1 MEKNKMI
8 DFTVGNLIE
17 NTRKKTANPGG
28 GAITSLVGNL
38 GLNLILM
45 MAKKDYGDQKLN
57 KKSKKIEEK
66 FKKYSKELE
75 DLMQEDIDKVNVLL
89 RAYKDDKIN
98 NYDDFIMD
106 ANKAPKRTIELMI
119 IILQDCSF
127 ILEHGKIEAISDGEI
142 GLRLVKEAIH
152 SSFINLTMN
161 EDDLLDPNI
170 EKTNYKSIIKFC
182 DKLYME
188 NKKIIQEREMK
199 WDK

>member
-1 MEKNKMI
+1 
-8 DFTVGNLIE
+8 
-17 NTRKKTANPGG
+17 
-28 GAITSLVGNL
+28 
-38 GLNLILM
+38 
-45 MAKKDYGDQKLN
+45 
-57 KKSKKIEEK
+57 
-66 FKKYSKELE
+66 
-75 DLMQEDIDKVNVLL
+75 
-89 RAYKDDKIN
+89 
-98 NYDDFIMD
+98 
-106 ANKAPKRTIELMI
+106 MI